1 MIISPTVAPIQKEI
15 ETTTQIPNVIEDTFT
30 IASNF
35 EDSNNAKTMIA
46 VNIDD
51 TEQVEATTYK
61 TVEIDNELK
70 SRENEI
76 ESVDL
81 GEIEA
86 AHRPLP
92 VEIQAIN
99 EDTNKHSTTEK
110 IKIKTNRPRSKYRTP
125 KKKDRDLKTFTSELL
140 NELSKQN
147 QAFQDD
153 DTNIDVDDEY
163 YEYVNKYDYD
173 PEYDYDYEEGVHECT
188 YLKNSQQV
196 LVQIFLKLH
205 HKTEDDYMDYK
216 EVYDTQNEDETL
228 TYMIYKTLDHE
239 HSDAKHNHQNDEK
252 RTVKVLKA
260 LEVTE
265 EIVEVNDNIESE
277 TEDKQLTIQLL
288 ESLALT
294 NNKTASKTVVKET
307 VTNYLKQ
314 KKSDKTWFVIVVCV
328 LSVILLSSI
337 LYVVFKRRQ
346 TYYRVPND
354 PNPS

>member
-1 MIISPTVAPIQKEI
+1 
-15 ETTTQIPNVIEDTFT
+15 
-30 IASNF
+30 
-35 EDSNNAKTMIA
+35 
-46 VNIDD
+46 
-51 TEQVEATTYK
+51 
-61 TVEIDNELK
+61 
-70 SRENEI
+70 
-76 ESVDL
+76 
-81 GEIEA
+81 
-86 AHRPLP
+86 
-92 VEIQAIN
+92 
-99 EDTNKHSTTEK
+99 
-110 IKIKTNRPRSKYRTP
+110 
-125 KKKDRDLKTFTSELL
+125 
-140 NELSKQN
+140 
-147 QAFQDD
+147 
-153 DTNIDVDDEY
+153 
-163 YEYVNKYDYD
+163 
-173 PEYDYDYEEGVHECT
+173 
-188 YLKNSQQV
+188 
-196 LVQIFLKLH
+196 
-205 HKTEDDYMDYK
+205 MDYK

-239 HSDAKHNHQNDEK
+239 HSDAKHNHQSDEK

-346 TYYRVPND
+346 TYDRVPND